1 MKRVIQLVLFC
12 IVLISIFLFNK
23 IYFQKEEQEKTA
35 VLESQKKPEPQN
47 NIIKNLKYEIK
58 LENDNF
64 YVVTA
69 DTSELSY
76 VNNSELV
83 KMQQVVAKFT
93 DKKKTI
99 LTIISDEALYNNF
112 NHNTQFKKN
121 VVISYINNKIFSDK
135 IDINFQENTVK
146 IFDNVKFIGE
156 DGIVNSD
163 NIVINLITKK
173 MNIYM
178 NDKKK
183 NVKVTKFE

>member
-1 MKRVIQLVLFC
+1 MRRIIQLVIFC
-12 IVLISIFLFNK
+12 IVLISIFLFNMT
-23 IYFQKEEQEKTA
+23 YFQKEELEKSV
-35 VLESQKKPEPQN
+35 VLESQKEQGPKN

-83 KMQQVVAKFT
+83 NMQQVVAKFT
-93 DKKKTI
+93 DKQNTI

-112 NHNTQFKKN
+112 NHNTQFRKN
-121 VVISYINNKIFSDK
+121 VVISYMNNKIFSDK
-135 IDINFQENTVK
+135 IDINFQDNKVK
-146 IFDNVKFIGE
+146 IFDNVKFIGV

-163 NIVINLITKK
+163 NIMIDLVTKK

-178 NDKKK
+178 NDEKK